1 MAEDDDDE
9 DGDNGKDND
18 EDALDG
24 EDNDSEYE
32 FEGGVVGDSD
42 FVELQD
48 ILVKVSVILGP
59 EGQEFLTISSSG
71 RCDYFR

>member
-1 MAEDDDDE
+1 MAEDGEDE
-9 DGDNGKDND
+9 DGDND
-18 EDALDG
+18 EDVLIGWGDDG
-24 EDNDSEYE
+24 SDFE